1 MHRAYG
7 PSLAHLLLVFAGI
20 GFADDFPAP
29 YNAGAGADVLP
40 LDPEQAAKGFQLPP
54 RFRAQVFAAEPDVQN
69 PVAMTW
75 DNRGRLWV
83 AECYTYANRP
93 TRFDLPL
100 RDRVIIL
107 NDSDGDGRADE
118 RKVFCDNVQQLM
130 SVEVGLG
137 GVWLIALPR
146 LLFIPDKNGD
156 DIPDAPPEVVLDGF
170 ETS

>member
-1 MHRAYG
+1 LLFLCVLV
-7 PSLAHLLLVFAGI
+7 LAVESAA
-20 GFADDFPAP
+20 ADDFPAP
-29 YNAGAGADVLP
+29 FNAGAGSDGLP
-40 LDPEQAAKGFQLPP
+40 MDPQKAAENFNLPP
-54 RFRAQVFAAEPDVQN
+54 GFKANVFAAEPDVQN

-93 TRFDLPL
+93 TRFDLGL

-107 NDSDGDGRADE
+107 ADRDGDGRADE

-137 GVWLIALPR
+137 GVWL
-146 LLFIPDKNGD
+146 
-156 DIPDAPPEVVLDGF
+156 
-170 ETS
+170 